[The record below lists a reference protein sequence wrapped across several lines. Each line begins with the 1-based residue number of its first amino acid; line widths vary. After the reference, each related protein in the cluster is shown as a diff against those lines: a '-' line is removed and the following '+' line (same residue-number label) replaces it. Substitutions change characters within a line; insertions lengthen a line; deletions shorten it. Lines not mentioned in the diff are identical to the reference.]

1 MSIRKFKHTEL
12 QQTALSCLEAEP
24 AEQVMEELISI
35 HVGVLC
41 GVVRVVDIT
50 DGLHLHR
57 LKTVLLSVCRQS
69 FSQPFLEV
77 GIRDSRAVVLL
88 LPWAKNLALAQIS
101 WIVAEEDLEFEAL
114 ITFA

>member
-12 QQTALSCLEAEP
+12 QQQTKIEFRHGATLSCLEAEP
-24 AEQVMEELISI
+24 AEQVVEELISI

-41 GVVRVVDIT
+41 SVVRVVDIT
-50 DGLHLHR
+50 DVFHLHR

-77 GIRDSRAVVLL
+77 GIRDS
-88 LPWAKNLALAQIS
+88 
-101 WIVAEEDLEFEAL
+101 
-114 ITFA
+114 